1 MKKLIALAFCMVL
14 ALFFMMKPASF
25 QGKTLDPTLQSEF
38 LKALEDHLKSS
49 VNYYYPNSAKIIDD
63 IYFQGNVMKVLKTDD
78 PKTEEN
84 EEKIEEYSSNIT
96 VAFIELEQ
104 QRDSMFI
111 FKKAD
116 FYYYDLDKKEVLT
129 SSQVFSNP
137 EVKTF
142 FDTYKD
148 DINKKLS
155 LFSEILL
162 LFIISFLIT
171 VPILIMVFHNKGR
184 SSIINIYLQE

>member
-1 MKKLIALAFCMVL
+1 MKKRTTLTFCIVL

-25 QGKTLDPTLQSEF
+25 QGKTIDPTIQSEF
-38 LKALEDHLKSS
+38 LKALEDHLKNSM
-49 VNYYYPNSAKIIDD
+49 NYYYPNSAKIIDD
-63 IYFQGNVMKVLKTDD
+63 IYFQGNVMKILKTDD
-78 PKTEEN
+78 PATEEN
-84 EEKIEEYSSNIT
+84 EEMIEEYSSNIT

-104 QRDSMFI
+104 QRDSIFI

-116 FYYYDLDKKEVLT
+116 FYYYDLDKKEFLT

-142 FDTYKD
+142 FDAYKD
-148 DINKKLS
+148 DIHKKLS

-162 LFIISFLIT
+162 LFILSFIIT
-171 VPILIMVFHNKGR
+171 VPILIMIFHNKGR
-184 SSIINIYLQE
+184 SSVINIYLQE